1 MRVITGSARGRKLKT
16 PKGLITRPTTDR
28 VKEALFNILGNRV
41 LGAKV
46 LDLFAGSGALAI
58 EALSR
63 GAEGAVLVEVSP
75 QAILA
80 IQDNLTVTKLSPRV
94 ELIRQDV
101 YQVLANLGSKTE
113 SFDLIFLDPPY
124 HQGHGPKV
132 LELIAR
138 HKLLTKFG
146 LVVIEASKKESFPL
160 EVGTLVLG
168 RRENYGDSSLV
179 LYTWQ

>member
-1 MRVITGSARGRKLKT
+1 
-16 PKGLITRPTTDR
+16 
-28 VKEALFNILGNRV
+28 
-41 LGAKV
+41 

-63 GAEGAVLVEVSP
+63 GAEGAVLVEVNP
-75 QAILA
+75 QALVA
-80 IQDNLTVTKLSPRV
+80 IQDNLSVTKLSPRV

-101 YQVLANLGSKTE
+101 YQVLANLGSKAE

-124 HQGHGPKV
+124 CQGHGPKV
-132 LELIAR
+132 LELIAK
-138 HKLLTKFG
+138 HSLLTQTG
-146 LVVIEASKKESFPL
+146 LVVIEANKRESFPL
-160 EVGTLVLG
+160 EVGTLVLR